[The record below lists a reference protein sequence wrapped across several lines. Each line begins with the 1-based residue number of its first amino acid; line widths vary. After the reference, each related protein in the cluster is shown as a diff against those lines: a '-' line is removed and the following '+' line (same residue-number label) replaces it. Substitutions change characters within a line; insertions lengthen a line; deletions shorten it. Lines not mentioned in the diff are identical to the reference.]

1 MTCLVIALLAP
12 TESLAQDNYAITG
25 LVKEAKTGETLPHA
39 NIRIV
44 GTTMGTATNVDGH
57 FTLLDVPAGL
67 HQLEITFIGYL
78 SSLIDIDPAEFE
90 GLLVVELSPLTTK
103 LGGIVVTAEN
113 YTIMKAAGAVSQ
125 ITLSPRDLAVLP
137 NVGEVDIFRSLQ
149 LLPGIS
155 GTNEG
160 SAGLFV
166 RGGTPDQNLVLLD
179 GMTVY
184 HVDHFFGFFS
194 AFNADAIKDVQVYKG
209 GFPAKYGG
217 RTSSV
222 VDLAG
227 KTGDVNNLNGAMGLN
242 LLSGNGVLEIPL
254 KGRGSVL
261 ISARRSY
268 TDIIQSG
275 LYTSI
280 YETITGDDI
289 TPDTDTQ
296 NAQGGGRRGGGG
308 GALGG
313 GFRGP
318 NEAFVQPDFYF
329 YDLNIKG
336 TFRPSDYDVLSLS
349 FYNGE
354 DNLDKSRD
362 QLRDIALP
370 NNNST
375 SIRNDVIDLT
385 NWGNV
390 GVSGKWSR
398 QWSPRFYSNSLIAY
412 SRYFSD
418 YDRDTLIERLDAEAD
433 SVSFSRNFGT
443 VEKNRLQDFSV
454 RLDNEWK
461 LNANNL
467 FAFGAQLTRAD
478 VTYEN
483 VRDDTLS
490 VLQRDQA
497 STQIAVYAQNTWDY
511 KDRVELTAGVR
522 GVHYNA
528 TSSFYIEPR
537 LSVMARLTDRVS
549 VKAAAG
555 VYNQFV
561 ARVVNENVTE
571 GARDFWLLA
580 DGETVRVNGATH
592 LIAGASYETANWLF
606 DTEVFYKDI
615 TDLTEFS
622 LRFQREANF
631 GPGGANLVADELFFT
646 GDGTA
651 KGLEVLLQKKR
662 GRLTGW
668 LSYTLSNVEH
678 VFPELND
685 GEGFPAL
692 HDQEHE
698 LKLVNSLR
706 LGRWNIAATWTFG
719 TGKPYTAPI
728 SEYSITLL
736 DGSELSYIHV
746 GGKNSER
753 LPAYHRLDTSV
764 HYKTHVRGT
773 GLDVGF
779 SIFNL
784 YNRSNVWY
792 REFDLSESP
801 MVTTDITFLGITPN
815 LSIRLDF

>member
-1 MTCLVIALLAP
+1 MAP
-12 TESLAQDNYAITG
+12 VESFAQDNYSITG
-25 LVKEAKTGETLPHA
+25 LVKEAETGETLPHA

-57 FTLLDVPAGL
+57 FTLLGVPAGL
-67 HQLEITFIGYL
+67 HQMEITFIGYVP
-78 SSLIDIDPAEFE
+78 SVIEIDPAEFE
-90 GLLVVELSPLTTK
+90 GLLIVELSPLTTE

-194 AFNADAIKDVQVYKG
+194 AFNADAIKDVQVFKG
-209 GFPAKYGG
+209 GFPARYGG

-227 KTGDVNNLNGAMGLN
+227 KTGDVNNLSGAMGLN

-280 YETITGDDI
+280 YEMITGDDI
-289 TPDTDTQ
+289 TPDTETQDTQ
-296 NAQGGGRRGGGG
+296 GGGGAGDGRRGGGG

-370 NNNST
+370 NNNSV

-385 NWGNV
+385 NWGNI

-418 YDRDTLIERLDAEAD
+418 YDRDTLIERVDAEAD
-433 SVSFSRNFGT
+433 SAAFSRNFGS

-461 LNANNL
+461 LNADNL
-467 FAFGAQLTRAD
+467 LAFGAQLTRAD
-478 VTYEN
+478 VTYDN

-490 VLQRDQA
+490 VLKRDQA

-522 GVHYNA
+522 GVHYDA
-528 TSSFYIEPR
+528 TSSFYVEPR
-537 LSVMARLTDRVS
+537 LSATARLTDRVS

-555 VYNQFV
+555 VNNQFV

-580 DGETVRVNGATH
+580 DGETVGVNGATH
-592 LIAGASYETANWLF
+592 LIAGASYETTNWLF

-622 LRFQREANF
+622 LRYQREANF
-631 GPGGANLVADELFFT
+631 GPGGPNLVADELFFT

-651 KGLEVLLQKKR
+651 RGLEVLLQKKR

-678 VFPELND
+678 VFPGLND
-685 GEGFPAL
+685 GEGFSAL

-698 LKLVNSLR
+698 LKLVNNLR
-706 LGRWNIAATWTFG
+706 LGKWNIAATWTFA

-764 HYKTHVRGT
+764 HYKTQLRNT